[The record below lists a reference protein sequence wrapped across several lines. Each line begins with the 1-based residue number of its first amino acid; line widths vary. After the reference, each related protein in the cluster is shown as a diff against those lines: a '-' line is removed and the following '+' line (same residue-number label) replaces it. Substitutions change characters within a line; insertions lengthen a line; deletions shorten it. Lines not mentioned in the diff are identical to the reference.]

1 MKKDEFFSTWRKLH
15 GDANISGIVKGWLSI
30 SYVVV
35 KPLAKARVT
44 PNVLTITGLF
54 FGVLLYANA
63 ETFWAPV
70 LLVLS
75 LICDGIDGS
84 LAIITNKSTKW
95 GAILDSTIDR
105 FTEIFWVLA
114 LYKIGAD
121 LKLLI
126 IVLLAA
132 SLQEYIRARAAGLGV
147 SEVGIITFA
156 ERPVRAS
163 FVFIVFISLQFDFT
177 IYNQIIVC
185 WLGLQLISLFM
196 LSRFTY
202 SKMR

>member
-1 MKKDEFFSTWRKLH
+1 MKKDEFFSIWRRLH

-35 KPLAKARVT
+35 KPLSKARVT
-44 PNVLTITGLF
+44 PNILTVFGLF

-63 ETFWAPV
+63 ETFWAPA

-84 LAIITNKSTKW
+84 LAIVTNKSTKW
-95 GAILDSTIDR
+95 GAILDSTVDR
-105 FTEIFWVLA
+105 LTEIFWVLA

-126 IVLLAA
+126 IVLLSA
-132 SLQEYIRARAAGLGV
+132 SVQEYVRARAAGLGV
-147 SEVGIITFA
+147 SEVGIVTFA

-163 FVFIVFISLQFDFT
+163 FVFIVFISLQFNFT
-177 IYNQIIVC
+177 IYNQIIIC
-185 WLGLQLISLFM
+185 WLALQLISLFM

-202 SKMR
+202 SKLR

>member
-1 MKKDEFFSTWRKLH
+1 MKKDEFFSIWRRLH

-35 KPLAKARVT
+35 KPLSKARVT
-44 PNVLTITGLF
+44 PNILTIFGLL

-63 ETFWAPV
+63 ETFWAPA

-84 LAIITNKSTKW
+84 LAIVTNKSTKW
-95 GAILDSTIDR
+95 GAILDSTVDR
-105 FTEIFWVLA
+105 LTEIFWVLA

-132 SLQEYIRARAAGLGV
+132 SVQEYVRARAAGLGV
-147 SEVGIITFA
+147 SEVGIVTFA

-163 FVFIVFISLQFDFT
+163 FVFIVFISLQFNFT
-177 IYNQIIVC
+177 IYNQIIIC
-185 WLGLQLISLFM
+185 WLALQLISLFM

-202 SKMR
+202 SKLR

>member
-177 IYNQIIVC
+177 IYNQIIIC

>member
-1 MKKDEFFSTWRKLH
+1 MKKDEFFSIWRRLH

-35 KPLAKARVT
+35 KPLSKARVT
-44 PNVLTITGLF
+44 PNILTIFGLL
-54 FGVLLYANA
+54 FGVLLYVNA
-63 ETFWAPV
+63 ETFWAPA

-84 LAIITNKSTKW
+84 LAIVTNKSTKW
-95 GAILDSTIDR
+95 GAILDSTVDR
-105 FTEIFWVLA
+105 LTEIFWVLA

-126 IVLLAA
+126 IVLLSA
-132 SLQEYIRARAAGLGV
+132 SVQEYVRARAAGLGV
-147 SEVGIITFA
+147 SEVGIVTFA

-163 FVFIVFISLQFDFT
+163 FVFIVFISLQFNFT
-177 IYNQIIVC
+177 IYNQIIIC
-185 WLGLQLISLFM
+185 WLVLQLISLFM

-202 SKMR
+202 SKLR

>member
-1 MKKDEFFSTWRKLH
+1 MKKDEFFSIWSRLH

-30 SYVVV
+30 SYLIV
-35 KPLAKARVT
+35 KPLSKARVT
-44 PNVLTITGLF
+44 PNILTILGLF

-63 ETFWAPV
+63 EIFWAPA

-84 LAIITNKSTKW
+84 LAIVTSKSTKW
-95 GAILDSTIDR
+95 GAILDSTVDR
-105 FTEIFWVLA
+105 LTEIFWVLA

-126 IVLLAA
+126 VVLLAA
-132 SLQEYIRARAAGLGV
+132 SVQEYIRARAAGLGV
-147 SEVGIITFA
+147 SEVGIVTFA

-163 FVFIVFISLQFDFT
+163 FVFIVLISLQFNFT

-185 WLGLQLISLFM
+185 WLTIQLISLFM
-196 LSRFTY
+196 LSRVAY
-202 SKMR
+202 SKLR

>member
-1 MKKDEFFSTWRKLH
+1 
-15 GDANISGIVKGWLSI
+15 
-30 SYVVV
+30 
-35 KPLAKARVT
+35 LAM
-44 PNVLTITGLF
+44 
-54 FGVLLYANA
+54 
-63 ETFWAPV
+63 
-70 LLVLS
+70 
-75 LICDGIDGS
+75 
-84 LAIITNKSTKW
+84 ITNKSTKW

-177 IYNQIIVC
+177 IYNQIIIC

>member
-202 SKMR
+202 YKMR

>member
-1 MKKDEFFSTWRKLH
+1 MNKDEFFSIWRRLH

-30 SYVVV
+30 SYVIV
-35 KPLAKARVT
+35 KPLSKARVT
-44 PNVLTITGLF
+44 PIFLTIFGLF

-63 ETFWAPV
+63 ETFWAPA

-84 LAIITNKSTKW
+84 LAIVTSKSTKW
-95 GAILDSTIDR
+95 GAILDSTVDR
-105 FTEIFWVLA
+105 LTEIFWVLA

-126 IVLLAA
+126 VVLLAA
-132 SLQEYIRARAAGLGV
+132 SVQEYIRARAAGLGV
-147 SEVGIITFA
+147 SEVGIVTFA

-163 FVFIVFISLQFDFT
+163 FVFIVLISLQFNFT
-177 IYNQIIVC
+177 IYNQIIIC
-185 WLGLQLISLFM
+185 WLALQLISLFM
-196 LSRFTY
+196 LSRVTY
-202 SKMR
+202 SKLR

>member
-1 MKKDEFFSTWRKLH
+1 MKKDEFFSIWGRLH

-35 KPLAKARVT
+35 KPLSKARVT
-44 PNVLTITGLF
+44 PNVLTIFGLF

-63 ETFWAPV
+63 ETFWAPA

-95 GAILDSTIDR
+95 GAILDSTVDR
-105 FTEIFWVLA
+105 LTEIFWVLA

-132 SLQEYIRARAAGLGV
+132 SVQEYVRARAAGLGV
-147 SEVGIITFA
+147 SEVGIVTFA

-163 FVFIVFISLQFDFT
+163 FVFIVFISLQFNFA
-177 IYNQIIVC
+177 IYNQIIIC
-185 WLGLQLISLFM
+185 WIVLQLISLIM

-202 SKMR
+202 SKLR

>member
-30 SYVVV
+30 SYLVV

-177 IYNQIIVC
+177 IYNQIIIC

-202 SKMR
+202 YKMR

>member
-1 MKKDEFFSTWRKLH
+1 MKKDEFLSIWRTLH
-15 GDANISGIVKGWLSI
+15 GDANVSGIVKGWLSI

-35 KPLAKARVT
+35 KPLSKARVT
-44 PNVLTITGLF
+44 PNILTMFGLF
-54 FGVLLYANA
+54 FGVLVYANA
-63 ETFWAPV
+63 QTFWAPA

-84 LAIITNKSTKW
+84 LAMITNKSTKW
-95 GAILDSTIDR
+95 GAILDSTVDR
-105 FTEIFWVLA
+105 LTEIFWVLA

-126 IVLLAA
+126 IVLLSA
-132 SLQEYIRARAAGLGV
+132 SVQEYVRARAAGLGV
-147 SEVGIITFA
+147 SEVGIVTFA

-163 FVFIVFISLQFDFT
+163 FVFIVFISLQFNFT
-177 IYNQIIVC
+177 IYNQIIIC
-185 WLGLQLISLFM
+185 WLALQLISLFM

-202 SKMR
+202 SKLH

>member
-1 MKKDEFFSTWRKLH
+1 MKKDEFFSIWRRLH

-35 KPLAKARVT
+35 KPLSKARVT
-44 PNVLTITGLF
+44 PNILTIFGLF

-63 ETFWAPV
+63 ETFWAPA

-84 LAIITNKSTKW
+84 LAIVTNKSTKW
-95 GAILDSTIDR
+95 GAILDSTVDR
-105 FTEIFWVLA
+105 LTEIFWVLA

-126 IVLLAA
+126 IVLLSA
-132 SLQEYIRARAAGLGV
+132 SVQEYVRARAAGLGV
-147 SEVGIITFA
+147 SEVGIVTFA

-163 FVFIVFISLQFDFT
+163 FVFIVFISLQFNFT
-177 IYNQIIVC
+177 IYNQIIIC
-185 WLGLQLISLFM
+185 WLALQLISLFM

-202 SKMR
+202 YKLR